1 MKWLTLL
8 LFGFALAA
16 TAQSAPEPAQPPP
29 PDAPADVTTLKLGA
43 TLVQVPVTV
52 RTKAGE
58 PVFTLQASDFVV
70 TDDGVE
76 QNVRLEEDVDA
87 QPIAL
92 VLVVEAGDT
101 AESKFADYQG
111 LRSLLDSIVG
121 AAEHQVAIVGFD
133 SEPAVVQPFTT
144 NLDRVSRSFDNIQTG
159 DGGAAPLD
167 ALEMALGMLGKV
179 PLSYRRVVL
188 LISETVDRNSKT
200 SLPKALRA
208 VSDSNTVIFSLGY
221 STTRATVKHQA
232 ALMGNDDE
240 AGPPHGCFGKY
251 PDVDLEGNPLPP
263 RENPHAQG
271 SSVNNKAIQ
280 YYDCLS
286 VLAPPLRLA
295 KAAVFAGLNGL
306 KKNVPEA
313 AARVSGGEYFK
324 TEGSKSLLKDLAK
337 ISNRLPNRYFLSFTP
352 TSTHPGLHAIAVTL
366 RPERQGV
373 VVEARTSYWQQ

>member
-1 MKWLTLL
+1 MKWLSLL
-8 LFGFALAA
+8 LFAFTLAA
-16 TAQSAPEPAQPPP
+16 RAQSTTAPEQPPP
-29 PDAPADVTTLKLGA
+29 EASAPVTTLKLGT

-52 RTKAGE
+52 RTKSGE
-58 PVFTLQASDFVV
+58 PVFTLQAQDFVV
-70 TDDGVE
+70 TDDGIE
-76 QNVRLEEDVDA
+76 QKVRLEEDVDA
-87 QPIAL
+87 RPLAL

-101 AESKFADYQG
+101 PESKFADYQG
-111 LRSLLDSIVG
+111 LRTLLDTLVG
-121 AAEHQVAIVGFD
+121 AAEHQVAVVGFD
-133 SEPAVVQPFTT
+133 SEPAVVQPFTPD
-144 NLDRVSRSFDNIQTG
+144 LDRVSSAFNHIETG

-167 ALEMALGMLGKV
+167 ALELALGLLGKM
-179 PLSYRRVVL
+179 PQTYRRVIL
-188 LISETVDRNSKT
+188 LVSETVDRNSKT
-200 SLPKALRA
+200 TLPRALRA

-232 ALMGNDDE
+232 GLIGGDPE

-271 SSVNNKAIQ
+271 SPVDNKAIQ

-313 AARVSGGEYFK
+313 AAGVSGGEYFK
-324 TEGSKSLLKDLAK
+324 TESAKSLVKDLAK

-352 TSTHPGLHAIAVTL
+352 TSTHPGLHAIGVTL
-366 RPERQGV
+366 RPERENV
-373 VVEARTSYWQQ
+373 VIEARTSYWQQ